1 MSIFTRRNAIIAGA
15 AGGAAALLGSA
26 LVPLAGRVQ
35 AQDLTVE
42 DVLFDPDNPVL
53 GNPEGDVTIVEF
65 FDYQCPYC
73 KVNHRDLTEVV
84 ARDGNVRLV
93 MKDWPIFGA
102 PSVRASQL
110 TLGAVSVGAYEAAN
124 TALMATKG
132 RLSDAGIN
140 EALQKAGLDVARLD
154 AAYRA
159 NRATWDGLMTRNSFQ
174 AEQLGLQ
181 GTPAFIIGTTIF
193 PGAMDRKALL
203 EAITTS
209 RG

>member
-1 MSIFTRRNAIIAGA
+1 MSIITRRNAIIAGA

-73 KVNHRDLTEVV
+73 KMNHRDLTEVV
-84 ARDGNVRLV
+84 AQDGNVRLV

-102 PSVRASQL
+102 SSVRASQL
-110 TLGAVSVGAYEAAN
+110 TLGAVSIGAYEAAN
-124 TALMATKG
+124 AALMATKG

-203 EAITTS
+203 EAIATS